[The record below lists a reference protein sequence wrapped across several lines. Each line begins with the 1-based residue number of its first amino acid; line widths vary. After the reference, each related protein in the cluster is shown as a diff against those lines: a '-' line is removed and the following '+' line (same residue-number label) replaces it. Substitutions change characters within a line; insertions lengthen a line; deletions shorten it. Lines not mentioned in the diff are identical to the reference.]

1 MDACPKVKLPAPV
14 GDFNVSAKIV
24 SANDPDG
31 NPVENR
37 EYQTMLFVSYGPND
51 FYVVG
56 LVMSNAKLAVQR
68 AGSGDQQFDI
78 PGVPVWVQI
87 SKVGN
92 DYWFYYKTNESDPW
106 MPLTGADGKPVV
118 RNVMKRPVEVG
129 LLQKSWGAGAAVTGT
144 FGSFRLEAN
153 KLRFYGRIAG
163 KVSTN

>member
-106 MPLTGADGKPVV
+106 TPLTGADGKPVV

-144 FGSFRLEAN
+144 SEAS
-153 KLRFYGRIAG
+153 G
-163 KVSTN
+163 